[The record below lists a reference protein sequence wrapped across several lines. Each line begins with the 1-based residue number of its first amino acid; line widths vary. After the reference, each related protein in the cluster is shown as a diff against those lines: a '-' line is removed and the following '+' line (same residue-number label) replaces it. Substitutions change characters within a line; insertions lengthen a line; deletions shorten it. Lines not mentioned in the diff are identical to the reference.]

1 MAGSSQVSFFY
12 NDEACRLP
20 EGALSFYTD
29 TSKDHSWNRFKE
41 IENSL
46 KSYPSNKFYISYQNK
61 QVWMKLDLGKI
72 GKTDMLKYLMIRN
85 PHINYLNVWL
95 LKDNELFQTFH
106 PTGDRTK
113 FSSRPITFSDFLF
126 PLPKDSLEHYSI
138 LIMADKR
145 NELINIPIYL
155 LSQSSLI
162 HYIRIKN
169 WTAGLFIGISF
180 FLFLFNLFLYIN
192 MRDRLY
198 IYYGIYIVL
207 GFLYIFSDM
216 GFTFMYLFP
225 DNPLLSDFT
234 RPISITLATPVY
246 LLFCMELLE
255 TRKHLN
261 KNYRWMTRIL
271 IGYILLLGVSLF
283 LARDTGSIRVVLSGL
298 SYLVLNFLMI
308 SNIIIGVKSYRKGIP
323 YAIYIIIAS
332 LVLIILLFSF
342 SLYLSGFLPD
352 TYFNRNMMRIAITAE
367 ISILTLVLS
376 HRFKKYKLA
385 SERLLRQVNEQQT
398 QIFQKVSHYQEKEL
412 QRLSSLLHDS
422 VGARLSALRFN
433 LESTDNGLQEN
444 SQINK
449 AVTEINEL
457 ANEVRRFSHDLSPV
471 LLQKNGL
478 EPAIEQFLQ
487 PIKDSGKLS
496 VQFEMIGSQ
505 HRIPFR
511 YELLVFNLVQE
522 LMQNIIKH
530 AGATEA
536 IVQLMMEENLISIYI
551 EDNGKGFNKSVIK
564 DGLGFTQIKQLIIFV
579 NGRLSIDAAEG
590 KGSRISIEFTTLPDE
605 RKHPDSDS
613 R

>member
-1 MAGSSQVSFFY
+1 
-12 NDEACRLP
+12 
-20 EGALSFYTD
+20 
-29 TSKDHSWNRFKE
+29 
-41 IENSL
+41 
-46 KSYPSNKFYISYQNK
+46 
-61 QVWMKLDLGKI
+61 MKLDLGKI

-126 PLPKDSLEHYSI
+126 PLPKDSLKHYSI
-138 LIMADKR
+138 VIMADKR
-145 NELINIPIYL
+145 NELINIPIHL

-283 LARDTGSIRVVLSGL
+283 LARDTGSIRVVLSAL

-342 SLYLSGFLPD
+342 SLYLSGILPD

-522 LMQNIIKH
+522 LIQNVIKH
-530 AGATEA
+530 SQATEA
-536 IVQLMMEENLISIYI
+536 ILQLVLEENLVSLYI
-551 EDNGKGFNKSVIK
+551 EDNGKGFNPASIK
-564 DGLGFTQIKQLIIFV
+564 EGLGLLQIKQLVTFV
-579 NGRLSIDAAEG
+579 NGSIQIDAAEG

>member
-1 MAGSSQVSFFY
+1 
-12 NDEACRLP
+12 
-20 EGALSFYTD
+20 
-29 TSKDHSWNRFKE
+29 
-41 IENSL
+41 
-46 KSYPSNKFYISYQNK
+46 
-61 QVWMKLDLGKI
+61 MKLDLGKI

-342 SLYLSGFLPD
+342 SLYLSGILPD